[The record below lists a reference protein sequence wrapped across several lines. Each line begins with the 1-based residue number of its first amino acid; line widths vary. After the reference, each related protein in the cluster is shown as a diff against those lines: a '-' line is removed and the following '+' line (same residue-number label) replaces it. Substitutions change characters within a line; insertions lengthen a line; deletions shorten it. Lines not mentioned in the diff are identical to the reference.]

1 MCFLEKG
8 LSSEATKT
16 MVNME
21 DVSCLWKE
29 VVHDTV
35 VHSTMSSEKGNER
48 QHLKE
53 EKSNK

>member
-29 VVHDTV
+29 VVHDTM

-48 QHLKE
+48 RHLKE